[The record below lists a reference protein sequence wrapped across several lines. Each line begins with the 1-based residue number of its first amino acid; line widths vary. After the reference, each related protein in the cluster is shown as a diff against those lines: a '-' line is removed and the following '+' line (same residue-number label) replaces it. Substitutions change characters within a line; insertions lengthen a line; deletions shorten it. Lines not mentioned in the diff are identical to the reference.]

1 MRYCRPGLEPC
12 SILCP
17 CRMLNRRRGKQASAS
32 KGLSGVV
39 KGAQAGVLKG
49 AKAKRQ
55 QAANKRARR

>member
-1 MRYCRPGLEPC
+1 
-12 SILCP
+12 
-17 CRMLNRRRGKQASAS
+17 MLNRRRGKQASAS